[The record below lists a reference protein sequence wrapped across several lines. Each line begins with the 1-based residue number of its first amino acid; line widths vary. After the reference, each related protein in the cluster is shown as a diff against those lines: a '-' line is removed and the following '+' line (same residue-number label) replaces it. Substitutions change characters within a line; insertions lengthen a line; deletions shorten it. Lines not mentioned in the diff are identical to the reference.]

1 MYSSSIMRIG
11 LCAIM
16 CVAIGIPSMVEAK
29 DKNLQVLV
37 EQARD
42 LSLSGHY
49 EDAIVAYKDAIKMK
63 SEDPAL
69 LVELASLLRDNG
81 DSEQAISVLKRVING
96 NESNAAVHLLYGEL
110 MENVDESTA
119 RKHYQKAIDRDP
131 ASQTAID
138 ALSNLELLDG
148 IVRDGVSAGS
158 RADIAWSVK
167 EDDGQIERFAD
178 QIEGE
183 WCLELVD
190 IYHHETGMCVSDP
203 LAGDLAIIDGHPRIQ
218 ILVDGGNRQLVSS
231 ELASVT
237 ELEIPATPIAGVEV
251 AVGDHYEVHTVNFE
265 GDRYLDF
272 NVSNGASQC
281 FQVQQFDR
289 GSEQL
294 NCSNAYTFCQCR
306 VEAQ

>member
-16 CVAIGIPSMVEAK
+16 CVAIGIPSVVGAT
-29 DKNLQVLV
+29 DKNLQARL

-49 EDAIVAYKDAIKMK
+49 EDAIVAYNDAIKMQPGN
-63 SEDPAL
+63 SAL

-81 DSEQAISVLKRVING
+81 DSARAISILQNVVDG
-96 NESNAAVHLLYGEL
+96 NESYADVHLIYGEL
-110 MENVDESTA
+110 IENTDEATA
-119 RKHYQKAIDRDP
+119 RKHYQKSIDSDP
-131 ASQTAID
+131 ASQAAID
-138 ALSNLELLDG
+138 ALSNLELLDE

-158 RADIAWSVK
+158 RADIKWSAK
-167 EDDGQIERFAD
+167 EDDGQIERFAG

-203 LAGDLAIIDGHPRIQ
+203 LAGDLAIIDDHPRIQ

-231 ELASVT
+231 ELARVT
-237 ELEIPATPIAGVEV
+237 ELDIPTTSIAGVEV

-265 GDRYLDF
+265 GDRYLNF
-272 NVSNGASQC
+272 NVSNGASC

-289 GSEQL
+289 GSEL
-294 NCSNAYTFCQCR
+294 YSCSNAYTFCQCR
-306 VEAQ
+306 VQGQ